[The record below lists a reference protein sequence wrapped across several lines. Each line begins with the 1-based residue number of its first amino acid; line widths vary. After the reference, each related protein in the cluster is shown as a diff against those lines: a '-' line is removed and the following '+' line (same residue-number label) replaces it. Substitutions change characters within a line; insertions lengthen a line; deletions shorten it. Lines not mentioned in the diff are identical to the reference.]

1 MIRRLV
7 GMLFV
12 TVLLLGGCG
21 GEQAAPDATPLP
33 VDSNTTT
40 EVEVSNAALIGTSW
54 ELEAI
59 GEPGDDLK
67 ALPTVRSTLNY
78 LGERYIGYGGC
89 NFFLGVYS
97 AEGQALIMYS
107 PAMSEVVCEDT
118 AVANQEDT
126 FMSALLN
133 TIEYEIVDG
142 KLLGYTD
149 ENQRLLTMVPA
160 EPVPLQGTVWE
171 LKLTQNGD
179 EWFPVV
185 PDSQVT
191 LVAEDDKISGSGGC
205 NEYSATIVRSGDT
218 VSIEDLT
225 ATEQSCPEPVGLMD
239 QENAYFAS
247 LQSAV
252 GYIELAGAIALIDA
266 EGNPTLIFGVE

>member
-7 GMLFV
+7 GTLFV

-33 VDSNTTT
+33 VDSSTTT

-149 ENQRLLTMVPA
+149 GNQRLLTMVPA

-218 VSIEDLT
+218 VSIEDLDRH
-225 ATEQSCPEPVGLMD
+225 G
-239 QENAYFAS
+239 
-247 LQSAV
+247 AV
-252 GYIELAGAIALIDA
+252 VSGTGWAHGSRECLLCGAAISHGIH
-266 EGNPTLIFGVE
+266 